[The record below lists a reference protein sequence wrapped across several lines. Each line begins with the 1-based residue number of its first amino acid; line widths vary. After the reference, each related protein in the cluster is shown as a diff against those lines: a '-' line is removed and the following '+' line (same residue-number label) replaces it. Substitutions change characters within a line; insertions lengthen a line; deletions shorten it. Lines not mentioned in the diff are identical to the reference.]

1 VFNNRFISKLAFLTL
16 FVVFTKCAI
25 AAFTFSSGTTDE
37 SKNNSKYSLKNLS
50 HYSHKTFSISLIK
63 AGLEYNGTHIL
74 KMQNFP
80 SGTEVNS
87 IMQYKN
93 GNTTYVFPYKFK
105 VHVPKF
111 KTPSPT
117 AN

>member
-1 VFNNRFISKLAFLTL
+1 MFNKQFISKLAFLTL
-16 FVVFTKCAI
+16 FIIVTKCAV
-25 AAFTFSSGTTDE
+25 AAFTFSGTTDE
-37 SKNNSKYSLKNLS
+37 SKNSSKYSLKNLS
-50 HYSHKTFSISLIK
+50 LYSHKTFSLSLIK

-74 KMQNFP
+74 KTQNYA
-80 SGTEVNS
+80 SATEINS
-87 IMQYKN
+87 IMQYRS

-111 KTPSPT
+111 KTPSPV